1 MASQK
6 KEKSNQPNES
16 DPNENQR
23 NQLKEIQNLLF
34 GEQLSQVEVKINA
47 FRDEFEKRLVE
58 LEKTF
63 QSSIDSQAAEFTDS
77 LSEQAELLNQLHN
90 AQLSDRESVE
100 AAIININDLLQANS
114 EAHHNSEM
122 EIQSKLQQEIE
133 KLKVIMEKQN
143 NDLEAR
149 IEQSSRLLTQSKT
162 DRKELAS
169 LFQSVVKSLQE

>member
-47 FRDEFEKRLVE
+47 FRDEIEKRLVE

-77 LSEQAELLNQLHN
+77 LAEQADSLKQLHDL
-90 AQLSDRESVE
+90 QLSDSESVE
-100 AAIININDLLQANS
+100 GAINKIHELVQANAVAHNKS
-114 EAHHNSEM
+114 EIEIKNSL
-122 EIQSKLQQEIE
+122 KQEIE
-133 KLKVIMEKQN
+133 NLKAIMEKKN
-143 NDLEAR
+143 KGMEDRL
-149 IEQSSRLLTQSKT
+149 EQSSRLLTQSKT
-162 DRKELAS
+162 DRKELAN
-169 LFQSVVKSLQE
+169 LFQSLVKSLQE